1 MYKASPHHRSRKVI
15 KYFEENKDTDSNI
28 HSYSVTRVYGDG
40 RGVEHVQK

>member
-28 HSYSVTRVYGDG
+28 LPTASPEVYGDG
-40 RGVEHVQK
+40 RGMEHVQK